1 MGPAHESLGMDDKR
15 TGVVPGLNDP
25 DRRRIGKSGVKNL
38 ASSSPAACVKIQST
52 FQWNPCNL
60 CALIISS
67 IYQDEWG

>member
-38 ASSSPAACVKIQST
+38 ASSSPAACVKILST
-52 FQWNPCNL
+52 FQ
-60 CALIISS
+60 
-67 IYQDEWG
+67 